1 MTNSLSNTVIR
12 KFSNDDCMLGF
23 NYISAIKVSLLEFE
37 WIKVLSTIKCKDV
50 VHQMLVANFQHLQT

>member
-1 MTNSLSNTVIR
+1 
-12 KFSNDDCMLGF
+12 MLGF